1 MNTKKLKKQLILNIP
16 YIILGLAA
24 TNLGEAWRLAA
35 GVNASQKVQSLVL
48 DGVFAT
54 AFSNPLPSLHPMD
67 LLVGAACGA
76 ALRLA
81 VYLKGKNA
89 KKFRHNEEYGSKC
102 IVQVRGVRPFLSD
115 KYDLTQHP
123 NYKLTADY
131 DKRNYF
137 DVVKFLN
144 HNLILKA
151 DDEYEVIDMTK

>member
-24 TNLGEAWRLAA
+24 TNLGEAWRLAS

-89 KKFRHNEEYGSKC
+89 KKFRHNEEYGSARC
-102 IVQVRGVRPFLSD
+102 G
-115 KYDLTQHP
+115 
-123 NYKLTADY
+123 A
-131 DKRNYF
+131 
-137 DVVKFLN
+137 
-144 HNLILKA
+144 
-151 DDEYEVIDMTK
+151 